1 MVYVRFLCLFLF
13 AAPGSN
19 NRSHRFPTGGFNIE
33 PRCRVKN
40 GKPLLF
46 FFLLFA
52 MRCCAS
58 GGYWAPN
65 SQRSSVAAE
74 NYRVASDTPL
84 KSAPIDFNLGG
95 CGGFGGP

>member
-13 AAPGSN
+13 AALGSN

-33 PRCRVKN
+33 PRCHVKN
-40 GKPLLF
+40 GKTF
-46 FFLLFA
+46 FGGFFLLLFA
-52 MRCCAS
+52 MRRCAS

-65 SQRSSVAAE
+65 SHRSSAAAE
-74 NYRVASDTPL
+74 NHRVASDTPL

-95 CGGFGGP
+95 